1 MTEAKEKF
9 PVMESEINHRATN
22 FGVVLIWITV
32 LLFAGIAMFWVNQ
45 LLRPDFLKYYSRNTL
60 DLLASLIII
69 FLSAGTSFFLARF
82 ILTRKHNKYTVSVND
97 RGAFIFDRYGKISEQ
112 VLYTDLH
119 TTTEKYD
126 SDISLEF
133 NMKINKQW
141 FIIYKK
147 TESNEVTKY
156 NLSFQK
162 DFYALKNN
170 YELYQYFLRGVQIF
184 RPDIKIQ
191 YHTALHFKIIS
202 PGEMTEKQKNRD
214 KIFKIVFN
222 IVLCIILLFFIYVIW
237 MFIQIFS
244 K

>member
-1 MTEAKEKF
+1 MTIVKEKF
-9 PVMESEINHRATN
+9 SALESEINLRATN
-22 FGVVLIWITV
+22 FAAVLVWIIV
-32 LLFAGIAMFWVNQ
+32 ALFAGLAIIWVDQ
-45 LLRPDFLKYYSRNTL
+45 LIRPDFLEYYSNNIL
-60 DLLASLIII
+60 DFSASIIII
-69 FLSAGTSFFLARF
+69 FLSAATSFFLARY
-82 ILTRKHNKYTVSVND
+82 LLRRKYNKYTVSVND
-97 RGAFIFDRYGKISEQ
+97 QGAFIFDRYGKISEQ
-112 VLYTDLH
+112 VLYTDLQA
-119 TTTEKYD
+119 TTKKYD

-133 NMKINKQW
+133 NRKLNKQW

-156 NLSFQK
+156 NLRFQK

-170 YELYQYFLRGVQIF
+170 YELYQHFLRGVQIF
-184 RPDIKIQ
+184 RPDIKIH
-191 YHTALHFKIIS
+191 YHTAIHFKIIS
-202 PGEMTEKQKNRD
+202 PGEMTEKQKKSD